1 MQRNWHF
8 RRRFVAV
15 RGPTD
20 VTAPVLSAPVAL
32 PLGDTTGYLAA
43 ITNEANGTLYWVL
56 TTSATPPSAAQVKA
70 GQDHT
75 GAAAAAAGNQAV
87 TTTGYQLITATGLT
101 SNTAYYAYFM
111 QQDAIGNQSAVL
123 ASSTFTTLTTGTS
136 DTSFD
141 NLIAAMVV
149 PPNNFRKANIAQLIQ
164 KLYAGGVWAKT
175 DAMWV
180 FAAHDEQ
187 AARLNWITPG
197 TYTCTAVNS
206 PTFVT
211 DRSFAGNGSSSYLDT
226 NFAPNTN
233 AVQLTQNSAH
243 YSLYLRTAQNGN
255 EPFSVNNAGF
265 RNSVN
270 AGTGTTARGRINSGT
285 EVQAPAGGT
294 LPNQAIGRRTDA
306 TNVSIMRDGV
316 QVTAP
321 TAAASAAFVSG
332 NMRFGVRGSG
342 TFLTSQMAGGALGG
356 YLDDTE
362 SLAHYTAWNAY
373 MVAVGADT

>member
-87 TTTGYQLITATGLT
+87 SAIGYQLITATGLT

-164 KLYAGGVWAKT
+164 KLYASGTWAKT
-175 DAMWV
+175 DVFWV
-180 FAAHDEQ
+180 LAAHDEQ
-187 AARLNWITPG
+187 AARLNWKSPG
-197 TYTCTAVNS
+197 TFTLNAINS
-206 PTFVT
+206 PAFVA
-211 DRSFAGNGSSSYLDT
+211 DRGFTGNGSSSWLDT
-226 NFAPNTN
+226 GWDRPTNGVQFTQNNAHISIYQRTAAGSNVPNISDTN
-233 AVQLTQNSAH
+233 ASYRAAIGGQGGANRWTRL
-243 YSLYLRTAQNGN
+243 
-255 EPFSVNNAGF
+255 
-265 RNSVN
+265 
-270 AGTGTTARGRINSGT
+270 NSGT
-285 EVQAPAGGT
+285 NIFGPAGGT
-294 LPNQAIGRRTDA
+294 YPQQLISRRNDA
-306 TNVSIMRDGV
+306 TNVSMLADGV
-316 QVTAP
+316 QVTVP
-321 TAAASAAFVSG
+321 SAAASGAMNTNDIGIGRVGTGYNTGQIAG
-332 NMRFGVRGSG
+332 NSW
-342 TFLTSQMAGGALGG
+342 GA
-356 YLDDTE
+356 YFDDTE
-362 SLAHYTAWNAY
+362 AAAFYTAWNAY